1 MFEYEILQYL
11 IKHPELTYNGI
22 EWNLKNSRYKEQ
34 RVDLFQNLDE
44 IEKCMEWLDKIYVP
58 SSRNKD
64 ETNSYV
70 LKHYVENYYGEYFSN
85 GAFVTAVMIKE
96 IDYVTVIENPNVFIK
111 LHPRP
116 LEEHRFLYKKQS

>member
-34 RVDLFQNLDE
+34 RVDLFRCLDE
-44 IEKCMEWLDKIYVP
+44 IDKCMEWLDNIYVP
-58 SSRNKD
+58 SSRKKD
-64 ETNSYV
+64 KTSSYI
-70 LKHYVENYYGEYFSN
+70 LKHYVEKYYREYISN
-85 GAFVTAVMIKE
+85 GAFVTAVMMKNL
-96 IDYVTVIENPNVFIK
+96 DYKTVKDNPNVFIK

-116 LEEHRFLYKKQS
+116 LEEHRFLYNNR